1 MDLAGKS
8 PGRGA
13 YLCGDAGKHR
23 KGVQRSRVEH
33 ALRIRMSEAEWREL
47 SSHLL
52 PTDREDDKLAYA
64 ERAVTHD

>member
-23 KGVQRSRVEH
+23 NGVQRSRVEH

-47 SSHLL
+47 ASHLQ
-52 PTDREDDKLAYA
+52 PTDREDDGLPYA